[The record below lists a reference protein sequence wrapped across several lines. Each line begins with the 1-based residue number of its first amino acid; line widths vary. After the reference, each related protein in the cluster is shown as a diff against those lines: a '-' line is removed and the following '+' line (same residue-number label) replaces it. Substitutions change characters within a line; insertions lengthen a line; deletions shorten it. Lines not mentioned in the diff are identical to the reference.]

1 MKPRSLLGASL
12 CGAALLIVG
21 GAVYSRADDEPAKQ
35 PPSLQMT
42 NVAVVDMT
50 RLYDFSN
57 ASQVYEQNA
66 AVIAQDAE
74 LRLKTISASVYLEGD
89 EVQEFVNL
97 VGKFTP
103 TPQEVERLKAL
114 QGVST
119 KRAEEMQVLQSKKS
133 TDLTPEDKKRLQ
145 RLLEMTR
152 NYTTQVIPNMQ
163 AQLRNLASLK
173 AQTFRYQQ
181 MTDLRNTVGKYA
193 KEKGFQHVFDSTVL
207 VYTPND
213 ITQAVLDRINKKK

>member
-1 MKPRSLLGASL
+1 
-12 CGAALLIVG
+12 
-21 GAVYSRADDEPAKQ
+21 
-35 PPSLQMT
+35 MT

-57 ASQVYEQNA
+57 AALAYEQNA
-66 AVIAQDAE
+66 AVIANDAE
-74 LRLKTISASVYLEGD
+74 QRLKTISASLYLEG
-89 EVQEFVNL
+89 EEIQEFVNL

-103 TPQEVERLKAL
+103 TPQEEERLKVL
-114 QGVST
+114 QGVSA
-119 KRAEEMQVLQSKKS
+119 KRAEEMQTLQGKKS

-145 RLLEMTR
+145 RLLDMSR

-181 MTDLRNTVGKYA
+181 MTELRNTVGKYA
-193 KEKGFQHVFDSTVL
+193 KEKGIQHVFDSTTL
-207 VYTPND
+207 IYTPND
-213 ITQAVLDRINKKK
+213 ITQAVLERINKKK